1 MIAGRDISS
10 KLSSLMCS
18 QPPGQIR
25 TQLQKVL
32 ASTAFAN
39 AERMRRF
46 LEFVVEH
53 TLSSPNEHLKE
64 MIIGI
69 ELYAGHGEFD
79 PRITAVVRVDASRVR
94 TKTPGILLVRRRRRS
109 SRHRSPKGKL
119 YAALFVKLPF
129 RSIPRALQRPVSLNH
144 L

>member
-1 MIAGRDISS
+1 MW
-10 KLSSLMCS
+10 S
-18 QPPGQIR
+18 QSTGQIR
-25 TQLQKVL
+25 TQLRKVL

-69 ELYAGHGEFD
+69 ELYAEHGEFD
-79 PRITAVVRVDASRVR
+79 LES
-94 TKTPGILLVRRRRRS
+94 LLS
-109 SRHRSPKGKL
+109 SE
-119 YAALFVKLPF
+119 
-129 RSIPRALQRPVSLNH
+129 
-144 L
+144 